1 MKLLLIGMA
10 LGFLIALGGDVFARR
25 DAAPAPVAGPVTREP
40 ATAPGATLKLTA
52 AQSAQLAEVM
62 ERVQREYV
70 DDVRHPELIDDAL
83 RGLVGGLDPYSSY
96 LDAEEYAD
104 LRVSTAGTYA
114 GIGIEVSTADRALR
128 VVRPFRDSPAA
139 VAGIRS
145 GDMIAAI
152 DGAPVGADLDAAMS
166 RMRGPRGSQVK
177 LAVMRAGSAL
187 PLEFTVE
194 RAQVDVHS
202 VAFVALGGGYLY
214 ARITTF
220 SDTTAEDFA
229 TGIARLRRDL
239 GAKPRGVLIDLRN
252 NPGGVL
258 ESAVEVADQLLES
271 GVIVS
276 ADGRTPAARF
286 SMAATPGDI
295 LPGVPVVLL
304 VNGGTA
310 SAAEILAGA
319 LQDHHR
325 ATLLGRRTFGKGSVQ
340 TVMPLAEGR
349 AIKLTTS
356 RYFTPSGRSIQGR
369 GIDPDQL
376 FEVDSLPVD
385 LDDARVRATL
395 AEHDPGV
402 RAALDL
408 LKGRKPRGSGL
419 TASAAAQ
426 PRRK

>member
-1 MKLLLIGMA
+1 MKLLLIGVV
-10 LGFLIALGGDVFARR
+10 LGILIALGGDAFSHRNASPETQVK
-25 DAAPAPVAGPVTREP
+25 APLPAGQKSPLTP
-40 ATAPGATLKLTA
+40 AE
-52 AQSAQLAEVM
+52 SAQLTEVM

-70 DDVRHPELIDDAL
+70 DTVSHPELIEDAL

-139 VAGIRS
+139 AAGIHS
-145 GDMIAAI
+145 GDMISAI
-152 DGAPVGADLDAAMS
+152 DGTPVGTDLDAAMA
-166 RMRGPRGSQVK
+166 RMRGPRGSTVK
-177 LAVMRAGSAL
+177 LAVMRVGQTL

-202 VAFVALGGGYLY
+202 VTMANIDGGYVY
-214 ARITTF
+214 ARITAF
-220 SDTTAEDFA
+220 SDTTAEDFSA
-229 TGIARLRRDL
+229 SIARLRRDMN
-239 GAKPRGVLIDLRN
+239 AKPRGVVLDLRN

-258 ESAVEVADQLLES
+258 ESAVEVADQMLEA
-271 GVIVS
+271 GVIVT

-286 SMAATPGDI
+286 SMEATPGEV
-295 LPGVPVVLL
+295 LPGVPVVVL
-304 VNGGTA
+304 VNGATA

-325 ATLLGRRTFGKGSVQ
+325 AVLLGRRTFGKGSVQ
-340 TVMPLAEGR
+340 TVMPLTAGR

-369 GIDPDQL
+369 GIDPDHL
-376 FEVDSLPVD
+376 LENIDGVPLD
-385 LDDARVRATL
+385 LDDARVRQTL
-395 AEHDPGV
+395 SARDAGV
-402 RAALDL
+402 HAALEV
-408 LKGRKPRGSGL
+408 LKGRKPASASGM
-419 TASAAAQ
+419 TASAGAAPWQ
-426 PRRK
+426 

>member
-10 LGFLIALGGDVFARR
+10 LGILIALGGGVFAHR
-25 DAAPAPVAGPVTREP
+25 DDVPAPAA
-40 ATAPGATLKLTA
+40 ATATPQTPPRQALTA
-52 AQSAQLAEVM
+52 TESAQLAEVI
-62 ERVQREYV
+62 ERVQSEYV
-70 DDVRHPELIDDAL
+70 DEVRHPELIDGAL

-139 VAGIRS
+139 TAGIRS

-152 DGAPVGADLDAAMS
+152 DDSPVGSDLDAAMA
-166 RMRGPRGSQVK
+166 RMRGPRGSSVK
-177 LAVMRAGSAL
+177 LAVVRQGFAL

-202 VAFVALGGGYLY
+202 VAMVPLDGGFIYS
-214 ARITTF
+214 RITSF
-220 SDTTAEDFA
+220 SYTTAGDFA
-229 TGIARLRRDL
+229 TGIARARVR
-239 GAKPRGVLIDLRN
+239 GAKPKGVIIDLRN

-286 SMAATPGDI
+286 SMAATPGEL
-295 LPGVPVVLL
+295 LPGVPVIVL
-304 VNGGTA
+304 VNGTTA

-319 LQDHHR
+319 LQDQHR

-340 TVMPLAEGR
+340 TVMPISSGR

-356 RYFTPSGRSIQGR
+356 RYFTPSGRSIQGH
-369 GIDPDQL
+369 GIDPDL
-376 FEVDSLPVD
+376 PFESVDVLPID
-385 LDDARVRATL
+385 LDDPRA
-395 AEHDPGV
+395 
-402 RAALDL
+402 RAALGERDVGVHAAL
-408 LKGRKPRGSGL
+408 EFLKGHDPRGTSGL
-419 TASAAAQ
+419 TASTVAPIA
-426 PRRK
+426 K

>member
-1 MKLLLIGMA
+1 MKLLGA
-10 LGFLIALGGDVFARR
+10 GVVLGLLIAFGGAFARR
-25 DAAPAPVAGPVTREP
+25 DVPPAEVLKTPPPAGVKTPLSAAE
-40 ATAPGATLKLTA
+40 
-52 AQSAQLAEVM
+52 SAQLSEVID
-62 ERVQREYV
+62 RVQREYV
-70 DDVRHPELIDDAL
+70 DTVSHPALVDDAL

-139 VAGIRS
+139 VAGIQS
-145 GDMIAAI
+145 GDMISAI
-152 DGAPVGADLDAAMS
+152 DGTPVGNDLDAAMA
-166 RMRGPRGSQVK
+166 RMRGPRGSTVK
-177 LAVMRAGSAL
+177 LAVTRVGQAL

-202 VAFVALGGGYLY
+202 VSMTGLDGGYVY
-214 ARITTF
+214 ARITAF

-229 TGIARLRRDL
+229 ASIARVRRDMN
-239 GAKPRGVLIDLRN
+239 AKPRGVVLDLRN

-258 ESAVEVADQLLES
+258 ESAVEVADQMLET
-271 GVIVS
+271 GVIVT

-286 SMAATPGDI
+286 TMEATPGEV
-295 LPGVPVVLL
+295 LPGVPVVVL
-304 VNGGTA
+304 VNGSTA

-325 ATLLGRRTFGKGSVQ
+325 ALLLGRRTFGKGSVQ
-340 TVMPLAEGR
+340 TVMPLSAGR

-369 GIDPDQL
+369 GIDPDHL
-376 FEVDSLPVD
+376 LENADGMPLD
-385 LDDARVRATL
+385 LDDARVRQTL
-395 AEHDPGV
+395 AARDAGIH
-402 RAALDL
+402 AAIEL
-408 LKGRKPRGSGL
+408 LKGRKPKPAGAGM
-419 TASAAAQ
+419 TASAGATPWQ
-426 PRRK
+426 

>member
-1 MKLLLIGMA
+1 MKLLAVGMA
-10 LGFLIALGGDVFARR
+10 LGFLIALGGDVFVRR
-25 DAAPAPVAGPVTREP
+25 GDAPAPVAAPRVREQ
-40 ATAPGATLKLTA
+40 APKHRLSA
-52 AQSAQLAEVM
+52 AESAQLSEVM

-70 DDVRHPELIDDAL
+70 DDVRHPELINDAL

-139 VAGIRS
+139 AAGIRS

-152 DGAPVGADLDAAMS
+152 DGAPVGTDLDAAMA

-202 VAFVALGGGYLY
+202 VAMVALAGGYLY

-229 TGIARLRRDL
+229 TGVARLRRDL
-239 GAKPRGVLIDLRN
+239 GAKPRGVIIDLRN

-356 RYFTPSGRSIQGR
+356 RYYTPSGRSIQGR
-369 GIDPDQL
+369 GIDPDQP
-376 FEVDSLPVD
+376 FDVESLPLD

-395 AEHDPGV
+395 DEQDAGV
-402 RAALDL
+402 HAALEL
-408 LKGRKPRGSGL
+408 LKGRKPRGAAGL
-419 TASAAAQ
+419 TASASAAA